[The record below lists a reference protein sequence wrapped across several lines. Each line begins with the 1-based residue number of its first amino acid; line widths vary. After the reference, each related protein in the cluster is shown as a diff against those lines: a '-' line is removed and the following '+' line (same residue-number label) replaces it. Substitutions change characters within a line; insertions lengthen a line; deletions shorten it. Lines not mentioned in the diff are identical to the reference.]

1 MPTQISQGSIFCF
14 HEPSISQWLTHRQ
27 DFEFSSFWKSQEH
40 TNFIASGSNLKM
52 RREIKH
58 LNKAGIEP
66 RSTRS
71 IWHQATAFSVN
82 TQPRDPKDQQSL
94 YQLSYSSSNKTRL
107 LSFSGLYFFK
117 GTRWNFFLS
126 FFLIRWL
133 DLISLILLRLGHQR
147 FSQLLSTNSRLF
159 LI

>member
-1 MPTQISQGSIFCF
+1 MTF
-14 HEPSISQWLTHRQ
+14 HLLYSSHITTIWIVNILKITRTHKFYCVWFQ
-27 DFEFSSFWKSQEH
+27 
-40 TNFIASGSNLKM
+40 LKM
-52 RREIKH
+52 RSVKKH

-71 IWHQATAFSVN
+71 IWHQATALSVN

-107 LSFSGLYFFK
+107 LSFSSLYFFK

-133 DLISLILLRLGHQR
+133 DLISLILLRFGHQR
-147 FSQLLSTNSRLF
+147 FSQLLSTNSRRF